1 MICNNIYS
9 LDSTSN
15 HISSLMN
22 LNFNVSQI
30 VKIKLFNIEQKLP
43 LQMSC
48 ISQVMPTLLN
58 HKITVTHSIYSL
70 TIASYL

>member
-15 HISSLMN
+15 HISLLMN

-30 VKIKLFNIEQKLP
+30 VKIKLFNIRTKT
-43 LQMSC
+43 S
-48 ISQVMPTLLN
+48 ITNVMYFSSDANFVKP
-58 HKITVTHSIYSL
+58 HKNCDSIYSL

>member
-1 MICNNIYS
+1 MIGNNIHS

-15 HISSLMN
+15 HFSLLMKI
-22 LNFNVSQI
+22 NFNTGQI

-58 HKITVTHSIYSL
+58 HTKIVTVFTV
-70 TIASYL
+70 

>member
-1 MICNNIYS
+1 MIGNNIHS

-15 HISSLMN
+15 HFSLLMN
-22 LNFNVSQI
+22 LNFNARQV
-30 VKIKLFNIEQKLP
+30 VEIKLFNIEQKLP

-58 HKITVTHSIYSL
+58 HTKTVTVF
-70 TIASYL
+70 TV

>member
-1 MICNNIYS
+1 MIGNNIHS

-15 HISSLMN
+15 HFSLLMKI
-22 LNFNVSQI
+22 NFNTGQI

-58 HKITVTHSIYSL
+58 HTKTVTVF
-70 TIASYL
+70 TV

>member
-15 HISSLMN
+15 HISLLMN

-30 VKIKLFNIEQKLP
+30 VKIKLSNIEHKLP

-58 HKITVTHSIYSL
+58 HPGGNLIKILEDLVRS
-70 TIASYL
+70 

>member
-15 HISSLMN
+15 HISLLMN

-58 HKITVTHSIYSL
+58 HTKTVTVF
-70 TIASYL
+70 TV

>member
-15 HISSLMN
+15 HISLLMN

-30 VKIKLFNIEQKLP
+30 VKIKLSDIEQKLP

-58 HKITVTHSIYSL
+58 HTKTDSIYSL
-70 TIASYL
+70 PIASYL